1 MTFFAA
7 AASGNALVYSSDGG
21 PCRPARA
28 GPLAFVFVLYCIC
41 IAMHFCI
48 LLIAEHAR
56 AGPWAQKHQ
65 ELMIQEMAMGGMM
78 MSYFLS
84 LSLDQYCSGI
94 FRFAK
99 IF

>member
-1 MTFFAA
+1 MTFFVAA
-7 AASGNALVYSSDGG
+7 GNAL
-21 PCRPARA
+21 CILLIAEHARA
-28 GPLAFVFVLYCIC
+28 GPHVFVLYCIC

-84 LSLDQYCSGI
+84 LSVDQYCSGI

-99 IF
+99 TF

>member
-1 MTFFAA
+1 MHFSILLIAEH
-7 AASGNALVYSSDGG
+7 
-21 PCRPARA
+21 ARA
-28 GPLAFVFVLYCIC
+28 GPFVFVFVLYCIC

-65 ELMIQEMAMGGMM
+65 ELMIQEMAMGGVM

-94 FRFAK
+94 FRFLR